1 MSATDHSKKRLGASL
16 KFALSQM
23 TLPEEATKKVTSKM
37 RLEAT
42 LRTGASVSL
51 ACADVSTG
59 RPYGCYGLYWV
70 LSIKGGPTED
80 AMIKAGL
87 HASKSWSSP
96 GLLSVTSH
104 SLETPSHFEVTPTTD
119 PDAMAVDIVASM
131 KRRALPL
138 IAAFEELPEQ
148 GADLLLTG
156 LPLKVRNPFTTCL
169 ILLLRAQRRDRF
181 AEVLAAAPTVPTFYD
196 FAACPDPQAL
206 IVQPL
211 IDAND

>member
-1 MSATDHSKKRLGASL
+1 MSAADHSKQRIGASL

-51 ACADVSTG
+51 ACTDVSSG

-70 LSIKGGPTED
+70 LSLKGGPTED

-87 HASKSWSSP
+87 HAATSWSGP

-104 SLETPSHFEVTPTTD
+104 QMEKPSHVEVTPKSD
-119 PDAMAVDIVASM
+119 PDGIAVDIVASM

-138 IAAFEELPEQ
+138 IAAFEQEPEQ

-156 LPLKVRNPFTTCL
+156 LPLKVRNPFTTTL
-169 ILLLRAQRRDRF
+169 LLLLRAQRRDRF
-181 AEVLAAAPTVPTFYD
+181 ADVLAAAPNVPTFYD
-196 FAACPDPQAL
+196 FAACANPEEL
-206 IVQPL
+206 IVKPL
-211 IDAND
+211 LALFS